1 MDYKMLVNRDN
12 LLDEYYVPLNLVK
25 TNTLYKD
32 NVYLEEETFKNFGLL
47 KQKAKEYGY
56 YIDIMSGYR
65 DYKYQE
71 KLFNELVSDKGYN
84 YAYKYIAKP
93 GSSEHQT
100 GLALDF
106 VVYKDELCYK
116 EHDVEDLKET
126 KWVHENMHNFGF
138 ILRYPKD
145 KEEVTKYSYEPWH
158 IRYVGGIASYLYKNN
173 LTLEEYLRK

>member
-71 KLFNELVSDKGYN
+71 KLFNELVGEKGYK
-84 YAYKYIAKP
+84 YAYSHAP
-93 GSSEHQT
+93 T
-100 GLALDF
+100 
-106 VVYKDELCYK
+106 
-116 EHDVEDLKET
+116 
-126 KWVHENMHNFGF
+126 
-138 ILRYPKD
+138 
-145 KEEVTKYSYEPWH
+145 
-158 IRYVGGIASYLYKNN
+158 
-173 LTLEEYLRK
+173 